1 MKPYADF
8 EHLRIRLDDGIAIV
22 TFAPKAEGELEQS
35 FFAELRDIFSTL
47 TIDREVRAA
56 VLTGSGDVFFAGVGL
71 VRTARLLDEG
81 LEMMAGQ
88 LMTLQQIV
96 AQLVSFRKP
105 LVAAVNGPALNIGGQ
120 IALLADAAIAS
131 ETAVFGDDHVAKG
144 VAAGDGGT
152 MLFPLL
158 VGPARAR
165 EVLLQGQRIG
175 AQEALD
181 LHLVSEVVSVEQ
193 TVPTAVALARKLADL
208 PRLPYFAT
216 KLALANWWKLSS
228 IVSWDIALGAEFA
241 GLVEPDYVTAL
252 QAKAAAVQDR

>member
-1 MKPYADF
+1 MKPYDAF
-8 EHLRIRLDDGIAIV
+8 EHLRISIDDGIAII

-35 FFAELRDIFSTL
+35 FFAELRDIFSSL

-56 VLTGSGDVFFAGVGL
+56 VMTGSGDVFFAGVGL
-71 VRTARLLDEG
+71 VRTARLLAEG
-81 LEMMAGQ
+81 LELMAGQ
-88 LMTLQQIV
+88 LLTLQQIV
-96 AQLVSFRKP
+96 AQLLSFRKP

-120 IALLADAAIAS
+120 IALLADAAVAS

-165 EVLLQGQRIG
+165 EILLQGQTIG
-175 AQEALD
+175 AREALE
-181 LHLVSEVVSVEQ
+181 LHLVNAVVSVEE
-193 TVPTAVALARKLADL
+193 TVPAAVALARKLAEL

-228 IVSWDIALGAEFA
+228 MVSWDIALGAEFA
-241 GLVEPDYVTAL
+241 GLVEPDYAAAL
-252 QAKAAAVQDR
+252 QAKAAAVQGR

>member
-1 MKPYADF
+1 MGDERDF
-8 EHLRIRLDDGIAIV
+8 EHLHIRVDGSIAIV
-22 TFAPKAEGELEQS
+22 TFAPVAEGEIDHS
-35 FFAELRDIFSTL
+35 FFAELRDVFSTL
-47 TIDREVRAA
+47 SLDGDVRAA

-71 VRTARLLDEG
+71 ARTARLLEHG
-81 LEMMAGQ
+81 LETMAGQ

-120 IALLADAAIAS
+120 IALLCDAAIAS

-175 AQEALD
+175 AREALE
-181 LHLVSEVVSVEQ
+181 LHLVSEVVKVEE
-193 TVPTAVALARKLADL
+193 TVPAAVALARRLAEL

-216 KLALANWWKLSS
+216 KAALANWWRLSS
-228 IVSWDIALGAEFA
+228 LISWDLALGAEFA
-241 GLVEPDYVTAL
+241 GLVEPQYAAAL
-252 QAKAAAVQDR
+252 QAKAAEQRR

>member
-1 MKPYADF
+1 MNSY
-8 EHLRIRLDDGIAIV
+8 EHLEIAVQDGIALV
-22 TFAPKAEGELEQS
+22 TFVPKAEGELERS
-35 FFAELRDIFSTL
+35 FFAELRDVFSAL
-47 TIDREVRAA
+47 LIDREVRAA

-71 VRTARLLDEG
+71 ARTARLLDDG

-88 LMTLQQIV
+88 LMTLKQIV
-96 AQLVSFRKP
+96 DQLLTFRKP

-120 IALLADAAIAS
+120 IALLSDAAIAS

-165 EVLLQGQRIG
+165 EILLQGSRIS

-181 LHLVSEVVSVEQ
+181 LHLVSAVVPVEE
-193 TVPTAVALARKLADL
+193 TVAAALELARTLAAL
-208 PRLPYFAT
+208 PRLPYFTT
-216 KLALANWWKLSS
+216 KVALANWFKLSAAL
-228 IVSWDIALGAEFA
+228 SWDLALGAEFA
-241 GLVEPDYVTAL
+241 GLLEPDYVAAL
-252 QAKAAAVQDR
+252 QAKAAAAQDR